1 MSDAPQFEIPES
13 VRELAE
19 RNVAQARSAYQQFMD
34 MARQAQEMVAKSQG
48 AMAAGALEI
57 QLRAMK
63 YAEEN
68 VDAGFRFATDLSRA
82 RDLQEVFEVQ
92 QRHMQRHMQNFA
104 SQAQE
109 LGRMMAATAEKAKPK
124 T

>member
-1 MSDAPQFEIPES
+1 MSDSAQFEIPQS
-13 VRELAE
+13 VREIAE
-19 RNVAQARSAYQQFMD
+19 RNVAQAQSAYQQFMD

-68 VDAGFRFATDLSRA
+68 VDAGFQFATDLAKA

-92 QRHMQRHMQNFA
+92 QRHMQRQMQSFA
-104 SQAQE
+104 GQAQE
-109 LGRMMAATAEKAKPK
+109 LGRMMSETVKPK
-124 T
+124 V